1 MRAYDR
7 LPRPFLGYLGSLRC
21 GTIARSGS
29 HLPRLSECNRY
40 GNILTMPQSQIDAL
54 LELAAENEGLV
65 TTRSA
70 ADVGISRRALAGMV
84 ERGRLERI
92 SRGVYRLAH
101 SHRDPLSP
109 YREAILWAQSH
120 RGPRVALSHETALAV
135 LGLTDANP
143 SKIQITIPPHA
154 RLRRR
159 SPARV
164 VIHRAILDSSDVI
177 EHEGLPVTS
186 VPRTVLDLARSG
198 NLRFASDAIVQARR
212 EGFITEIE
220 SRRLAKEMK
229 NLHDA

>member
-1 MRAYDR
+1 M
-7 LPRPFLGYLGSLRC
+7 SKC
-21 GTIARSGS
+21 
-29 HLPRLSECNRY
+29 HLY
-40 GNILTMPQSQIDAL
+40 GNILTVPQSHLDAL

-70 ADVGISRRALAGMV
+70 AEAGISRRTLAGMV
-84 ERGRLERI
+84 ERGRLERL
-92 SRGVYRLAH
+92 SRGVYRLVH

-143 SKIQITIPPHA
+143 STIQLTVPPHA
-154 RLRRR
+154 RLRR
-159 SPARV
+159 SAPAR
-164 VIHRAILDSSDVI
+164 IAIYRAILDSSDVI

-198 NLRFASDAIVQARR
+198 NLRFAAEAVVQARR

-220 SRRLAKEMK
+220 SRRLTKELK
-229 NLHDA
+229 NLHGA

>member
-1 MRAYDR
+1 V
-7 LPRPFLGYLGSLRC
+7 PQ
-21 GTIARSGS
+21 S
-29 HLPRLSECNRY
+29 HL
-40 GNILTMPQSQIDAL
+40 DAL

-70 ADVGISRRALAGMV
+70 AEAGISRRTLAGMA

-92 SRGVYRLAH
+92 SRGVYRLVH
-101 SHRDPLSP
+101 SHRDSLSP

-143 SKIQITIPPHA
+143 ATIQLTVPPHA
-154 RLRRR
+154 RLRRTA
-159 SPARV
+159 PARI

-198 NLRFASDAIVQARR
+198 NLRFAADAVVQARH
-212 EGFITEIE
+212 EGFISEIE
-220 SRRLAKEMK
+220 SRRLTKELK
-229 NLHDA
+229 NVRGA